1 MKVFYIFFLA
11 LFSIQALGADIAVSS
26 YPWQKTSIT
35 EMLADFKK
43 MGVRKAS
50 MFQNIKIGGN
60 GPNKNVIFHYKMPK
74 MARDEAKKIFDDAG
88 VKIISIGHIS
98 LSEESEIEKLF
109 EFAKFFG
116 VKYMT
121 VEAPKSA
128 LEIYDK
134 LSEKYGIS
142 AGLYNHPNK
151 KNNPPPYST
160 PEKMI
165 DALRGKKNLGAFPDC
180 GHWGRSGF
188 DIVSCLKKLEGKL
201 VGINIQDLSESRECE
216 TYGRG
221 TLPLES
227 FISELER
234 SGFDGLCVVMFDAAN
249 DRSQIDKIPES
260 VEYLTKRGF
269 KK

>member
-35 EMLADFKK
+35 EMLAEFKK
-43 MGVRKAS
+43 IGVKKAS

-74 MARDEAKKIFDDAG
+74 ASRDEAKKIFDNAG
-88 VKIISIGHIS
+88 VQIISIGHIS
-98 LSEESEIEKLF
+98 LSEESEIKKLF

-234 SGFDGLCVVMFDAAN
+234 SGFDGLCVVMFDAAK

>member
-43 MGVRKAS
+43 IGVKKAS

-74 MARDEAKKIFDDAG
+74 ASRDEAKKIFDNAG
-88 VKIISIGHIS
+88 VQIISIGHIS
-98 LSEESEIEKLF
+98 LSEESEIKKLF

-151 KNNPPPYST
+151 KNN
-160 PEKMI
+160 
-165 DALRGKKNLGAFPDC
+165 
-180 GHWGRSGF
+180 
-188 DIVSCLKKLEGKL
+188 
-201 VGINIQDLSESRECE
+201 
-216 TYGRG
+216 
-221 TLPLES
+221 
-227 FISELER
+227 
-234 SGFDGLCVVMFDAAN
+234 
-249 DRSQIDKIPES
+249 
-260 VEYLTKRGF
+260 
-269 KK
+269 